1 MLYKVGMLCKHFK
14 GKDLYEKNIY
24 RIEALN
30 VLGKD
35 IDQSKITYTGDG
47 NLLTAKNLVVYSS
60 IFQDNKTFAR
70 EYDDIS
76 APMSEEKQNLYGQT
90 SRVEPLTE
98 EEIKT
103 VNDSIFIKKKKEY
116 VLKKYGK

>member
-1 MLYKVGMLCKHFK
+1 MMYEVGMLCKHFK

>member
-14 GKDLYEKNIY
+14 GKDLYEKNVY
-24 RIEALN
+24 RIEELN

-35 IDQSKITYTGDG
+35 IDHSKITYTGDG
-47 NLLTAKNLVVYSS
+47 DLIVAENLVVYSS
-60 IFQDNKTFAR
+60 VFQDNKMFAR
-70 EYDDIS
+70 EYEDIS

-98 EEIKT
+98 EEIKI
-103 VNDSIFIKKKKEY
+103 VNDPVFIKKKKEY
-116 VLKKYGK
+116 ILKKYGK

>member
-24 RIEALN
+24 RIERLN

-35 IDQSKITYTGDG
+35 IDESMITYTGDG
-47 NLLTAKNLVVYSS
+47 DLKLSENLVVYSS
-60 IFQDNKTFAR
+60 IFQNNKMFVR
-70 EYDDIS
+70 EYEDIS
-76 APMSEEKQNLYGQT
+76 APMSDEKRALYGQT

-98 EEIKT
+98 EEINII
-103 VNDSIFIKKKKEY
+103 NDPVFIKKKKEY